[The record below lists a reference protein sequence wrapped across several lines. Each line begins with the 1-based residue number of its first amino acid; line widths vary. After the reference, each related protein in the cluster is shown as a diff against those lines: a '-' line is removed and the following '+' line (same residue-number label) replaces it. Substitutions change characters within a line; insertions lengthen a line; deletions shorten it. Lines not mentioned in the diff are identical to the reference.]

1 MGKSFARMGKGRKGK
16 GTTKGQPQAASAGRK
31 GKGTT
36 KGQPQAASAGKGAT
50 KGQPQ
55 ASSAEGGGDGRGGKW
70 RMPGTRGFLK
80 NHRKLLTHIA
90 KQAKIEFD
98 QAASA
103 YEEAQNVFR
112 EAKTPENQ
120 QKIREAGN
128 WVNNRELNMDWVALK
143 WKPWTKTACTSWTGA
158 PMLSS

>member
-1 MGKSFARMGKGRKGK
+1 MAKSLARMGKGRKGK

-103 YEEAQNVFR
+103 REEAQRVFR
-112 EAKTPENQ
+112 EAILLVSYETSGRSSTALSLLP
-120 QKIREAGN
+120 
-128 WVNNRELNMDWVALK
+128 LVAAEIVRRTYRSLQ
-143 WKPWTKTACTSWTGA
+143 C
-158 PMLSS
+158 